1 MNENALTA
9 TRTPEIIA
17 GEIRMFTASMLNNV
31 IEIGRRMV
39 EVKELLPHGSFG
51 TWIKEN
57 TGYSQ
62 STANNFMRLYQ
73 EYGADQGCLFG
84 AETKSQTFG
93 NLSYTKALALL
104 AVPESERE
112 SFAKEHDVEAMSTRE
127 LQQAIHERDEARK
140 QAEELRREID
150 ELEDGHSL
158 AMAELTDRIREM
170 EDDAVR
176 GKKALEERSKLLDRI
191 SMAEQTEKGLKDQ
204 IRELEERPIEVAVQR
219 DEKAIEDAAREARA
233 KAEAEAAEKIN
244 ALQKK
249 LDKAESARDKLKDAA
264 DRAEAGAAEKIAA
277 AEREAAAAKEEMER
291 LRKQLAA
298 SDKDVTAFILF
309 SKQAQEAF
317 GNMFAKLNE
326 ICERDPATAQKL
338 NAGTVALL
346 KKLADRCTA
355 FGGKSGTVDTLPGQT
370 ELGGV
375 RLCLEKGSKARRSG
389 T

>member
-1 MNENALTA
+1 MNENALSA
-9 TRTPEIIA
+9 KRTPEIIA

-39 EVKELLPHGSFG
+39 EVKEMLPHGSFG

-62 STANNFMRLYQ
+62 STANNFMRLFQ

-84 AETKSQTFG
+84 AEAKSQTFG

-104 AVPESERE
+104 AVPENERE
-112 SFAKEHDVEAMSTRE
+112 SFAKENDVEAMSTRE

-140 QAEELRREID
+140 RIEQLENGIKSFEDANEDLNRQREEAVEKAEK
-150 ELEDGHSL
+150 
-158 AMAELTDRIREM
+158 AEMT
-170 EDDAVR
+170 V
-176 GKKALEERSKLLDRI
+176 
-191 SMAEQTEKGLKDQ
+191 KGLKDQ
-204 IRELEERPIEVAVQR
+204 IRELESRPVEVAVER
-219 DEKAIEDAAREARA
+219 DEKAIEDAAREAKE

-249 LDKAESARDKLKDAA
+249 LEKAESARDKLKDAA
-264 DRAEAGAAEKIAA
+264 DKAEAGAAEKIAS
-277 AEREAAAAKEEMER
+277 AERDAAAAKEEMER

-317 GNMFAKLNE
+317 SNMFAKLNE
-326 ICERDPATAQKL
+326 ICERDPETAQKL

-370 ELGGV
+370 ELGG
-375 RLCLEKGSKARRSG
+375 
-389 T
+389 